1 MKLTSNYIGRFA
13 PSPSG
18 PLHFGSLV
26 AAVASFL
33 DARKNNGAWLLRIED
48 LDPPRESKSAPATI
62 IDQLIAHSLL
72 WDGDIV
78 YQSLRHDAYSTA
90 LNQLLRSGLAYPCDC
105 ARKKVPAVYQGT
117 CRNKSP
123 HEVGK
128 PHAFRLRI
136 DTPVISVKDD
146 VLGPQQWQLGKEM
159 GDFIIKRKDDLY
171 AYQLA
176 VVVDDAFQHI
186 THVVRGADL
195 LESTPGQIYLARKL
209 NLPVLHYMHFPVV
222 LGDSGDKLSKQTHAA
237 PVSNHDALNNLK
249 QSLGFL
255 GQRVPHAVTN
265 IGKLVEEAVANWD
278 VSAIP
283 KQLAIPQSAPGN
295 LGN

>member
-13 PSPSG
+13 PSPTG

-33 DARKNNGAWLLRIED
+33 DARKKNGAWLLRIED
-48 LDPPRESKSAPATI
+48 LDPPREDQHAPATI
-62 IDQLIAHSLL
+62 IDQLIAHNLH

-78 YQSLRHDAYSTA
+78 YQSLRHDAYSA
-90 LNQLLRSGLAYPCDC
+90 AINQLLQSGFAYPCDC
-105 ARKKVPAVYQGT
+105 ARKKVPAVYPGT
-117 CRNKSP
+117 CRSKSP
-123 HEVGK
+123 NEVGK

-136 DTPVISVKDD
+136 DTPVISIKDD

-159 GDFIIKRKDDLY
+159 GDFIIKRKDGLF

-176 VVVDDAFQHI
+176 VVVDDAFQHV
-186 THVVRGADL
+186 THVVRGSDL
-195 LESTPGQIYLARKL
+195 LESTPRQIYLARKL
-209 NLPVLHYMHFPVV
+209 NLPIPHYMHFPVI

-249 QSLGFL
+249 HSLGFL
-255 GQRVPHAVTN
+255 GQQVPHAVTD
-265 IGKLVEEAVANWD
+265 IGKLVEVAIANWD
-278 VSAIP
+278 VNSIP
-283 KQLAIPQSAPGN
+283 KRLAIPAPYTY
-295 LGN
+295 

>member
-1 MKLTSNYIGRFA
+1 MRLTSNYIGRFA

-33 DARKNNGAWLLRIED
+33 DARKKNGAWLLRIED
-48 LDPPRESKSAPATI
+48 LDPPREDQRAPAII
-62 IDQLIAHSLL
+62 IDQLIAHNLH

-78 YQSLRHDAYSTA
+78 YQSLRHDAYSAA
-90 LNQLLRSGLAYPCDC
+90 LNQLLQSGLAYPCDC

-123 HEVGK
+123 NEVRK

-136 DTPVISVKDD
+136 DTPVIDIKDD

-186 THVVRGADL
+186 THVVRGSDL
-195 LESTPGQIYLARKL
+195 LESTPRQIYLAGKL
-209 NLPVLHYMHFPVV
+209 NLPVPHYMHFPVV
-222 LGDSGDKLSKQTHAA
+222 LGDSGDKLSKQTHAP

-249 QSLGFL
+249 HSLGFL
-255 GQRVPHAVTN
+255 GQQVPHAVMD
-265 IGKLVEEAVANWD
+265 IGKLVEEAIVNWD
-278 VSAIP
+278 VNAIP
-283 KQLAIPQSAPGN
+283 KQLAIPQSHQGT
-295 LGN
+295 